1 MSETYVGFPLFSES
15 GEKIGVVTDVIFHP
29 TDLQPEWVTVK
40 PGVLRREHLVPVT
53 AIDKREDILVTPVDP
68 ELIKHGPSAGRH
80 VRPTA
85 VERRELIAHYG
96 LPLDPADG

>member
-1 MSETYVGFPLFSES
+1 MPETYVGFPLYSEA

-40 PGVLRREHLVPVT
+40 PGMLRKEHLVPVA
-53 AIDKREDILVTPVDP
+53 AIDKREDILVTPVEA

-96 LPLDPADG
+96 LPVSPDD

>member
-1 MSETYVGFPLFSES
+1 MAETYVGFPLFSES

-29 TDLQPEWVTVK
+29 TDMQPEWVTVK
-40 PGVLRREHLVPVT
+40 SGMLRREHLVPVA
-53 AIDKREDILVTPVDP
+53 AIDKRADILVTPVAPD
-68 ELIKHGPSAGRH
+68 LIKHGPSAGHH

-96 LPLDPADG
+96 LPPTADD